1 MVNSNNYHKIPE
13 NCSAPSL
20 LGAIRG
26 VFSRIPDH
34 RTGPTK
40 FTLADALMSGLAV
53 FGLKYPSLLKFDE
66 DQDEPVIR
74 HNLKTLYGVDQAPCD
89 TQLREICDPVDP
101 IELNPAF
108 NQLHQSLRD
117 QGLLKRYEYLDG
129 HVLVSLDGTGQFSS
143 NKLGC
148 GQCCEKHHRNGT
160 TEYYHQLLG
169 AVIIHP
175 DLPQVLPFMPEAIL
189 KGDGDSKNDC
199 ERNASKRL
207 LPRLKKDHPELRVIV
222 VEDALSANGPHIELL
237 KSLGYSFII
246 GAKPVGNAYLFAQL
260 DAGKK
265 AGTTREIEVTDAQG
279 VLHGYRFANGLGLN
293 ATYPGLLVNMVEYWE
308 VKGNKVQNFSWITD
322 IEITPKKVAKIVRGG
337 RARWKIENETFN
349 TLKNQGYCLEHNY
362 GHGEENL
369 ATNFGVLT
377 FLAFLVDQ
385 IQALGCPLFKEAQ
398 DSRRTK
404 VSFWDR
410 LRGYVMACF
419 LESWEELWS
428 RIINAKK
435 PIIDT
440 G

>member
-1 MVNSNNYHKIPE
+1 MANSNNYNNTQT

-20 LGAIRG
+20 LGIIRS

-34 RTGPTK
+34 RTGTTK

-66 DQDEPVIR
+66 DQDEPIIR
-74 HNLKTLYGVDQAPCD
+74 HNLKTLYGVDLAPCD
-89 TQLREICDPVDP
+89 TQLREICDPVNP
-101 IELNPAF
+101 IEINPAF
-108 NQLHQSLRD
+108 NRLHQSVRD
-117 QGLLKRYEYLDG
+117 QGLLKSYEYLDG
-129 HVLVSLDGTGQFSS
+129 RVLTSVDATGQFSS
-143 NKLGC
+143 SKIDC
-148 GQCCEKHHRNGT
+148 PQCCVKHHRNGI

-169 AVIIHP
+169 AVVIHP
-175 DLPQVLPFMPEAIL
+175 DLKQVLPFMPEAIL

-199 ERNASKRL
+199 ESNAAKRL
-207 LPRLKKDHPELRVIV
+207 LPRLKNDHPELRAIL
-222 VEDALSANGPHIELL
+222 VEDALYANGPHIKLV
-237 KSLGYSFII
+237 KSLEYGFIT
-246 GAKPVGNAYLFAQL
+246 AVKPVGNAYLFKQL

-265 AGTTREIEVTDAQG
+265 AGTTQEVEVTDAQG
-279 VLHGYRFANGLGLN
+279 VLRGYRFANGLGLN
-293 ATYPGLLVNMVEYWE
+293 ATYPDLLVNMVEYWE
-308 VKGNKVQNFSWITD
+308 AKGGKVQNFSWITH
-322 IEITPKKVAKIVRGG
+322 IEITTGNVDKIVRGG
-337 RARWKIENETFN
+337 RSRWKIENETFN

-369 ATNFGVLT
+369 ATIFGVLT

-385 IQALGCPLFKEAQ
+385 IQALGCSLFKEAQ

-410 LRGYVMACF
+410 LRIFVTAYF
-419 LESWEELWS
+419 IESWDELWTI
-428 RIINAKK
+428 IINAKK